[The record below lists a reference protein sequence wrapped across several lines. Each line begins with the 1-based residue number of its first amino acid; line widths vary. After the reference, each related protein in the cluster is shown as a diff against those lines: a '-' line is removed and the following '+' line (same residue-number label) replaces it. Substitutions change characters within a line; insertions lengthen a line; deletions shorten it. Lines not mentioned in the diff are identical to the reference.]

1 MKSKHIRK
9 VLLLVAITIL
19 LVGLASA
26 ATTNKTSTNKD
37 TKVIKDNT
45 KTIKTTTAT
54 TKKASTK
61 VVTNNKTQT
70 NKIKEKNSEKVAQKI
85 EKNKQKNTKTETE
98 QEVSRWEDLQN
109 IIGQANTDTTIKL
122 QKELITTDTITWG
135 KPYTLTIDG
144 NGQTING
151 NQKQVFRIE
160 EGSTCF

>member
-61 VVTNNKTQT
+61 TVTNNKTQK

-85 EKNKQKNTKTETE
+85 EKNKQKNTKTETALLN
-98 QEVSRWEDLQN
+98 VRSWEDLQQTM
-109 IIGQANTDTTIKL
+109 GAVAEDTTIKL
-122 QKELITTDTITWG
+122 EMVLAKHFYQLNIMS
-135 KPYTLTIDG
+135 
-144 NGQTING
+144 IN
-151 NQKQVFRIE
+151 F
-160 EGSTCF
+160 